1 MFQLFLFELFASMLI
16 FFASKKEYDL
26 ILDNINR
33 KCEFSTKIT
42 NADLIYAS
50 IITIF
55 ENKWGELKA
64 FLYPI
69 VLSLVA
75 IVTYWQLKLID
86 GEVSKWV
93 IIYLGVVVFIVT
105 LHIVIPY
112 YFTYIKYY
120 EGSLNRKLD
129 FIKFLNF
136 STEAFYK
143 TDDLGKI
150 DGKEIDVSS
159 FRNSI
164 KEYFTADDLEKYNEI
179 LSFLPKDRYRTL
191 AKEEFERALPHLN
204 GHNIYF
210 IEKDTDKYC
219 DFWLGSESN
228 DVEISRVV
236 VGCTQMGMALF
247 HKTTI
252 GSLLNQRYLDIV
264 AFFMFL
270 NLVLYFSK

>member
-1 MFQLFLFELFASMLI
+1 MFQFFLFELFASMLI
-16 FFASKKEYDL
+16 LFAAKKEYDL
-26 ILDNINR
+26 ILDNVNK
-33 KCEFSTKIT
+33 KCELSTKIT

-150 DGKEIDVSS
+150 DNIDIDS
-159 FRNSI
+159 FRESI
-164 KEYFTADDLEKYNEI
+164 KEYFTADDLEKYNKI
-179 LSFLPKDRYRTL
+179 LSFLPEDKYRTL
-191 AKEEFERALPHLN
+191 TKEEFERALPHLN